1 MSVALPNKLL
11 FQTKVESAAARSMR
25 TNIQPQNGTSN
36 YGAGDTIIINI
47 PTRNNLVA
55 AFSESY
61 LKFDAQFTCGAATN
75 DYIRLD
81 SAGAHGFI
89 QRIRVFCGSN
99 LLSDIENYAN
109 VAKMMMDIQVSSDA
123 YYGKYSVMSGTRPDL
138 TVKLPA
144 SGAAGGYSVNQTN
157 NGYRFND
164 VTDPATGITT
174 YAQMAA
180 GLVTTKKTFS
190 ITLMSLVGSLCAE
203 KYFPLF
209 ACTSAPLRVE
219 IQLAASPNLV
229 ACTQSALSSFNIT
242 NCEYICQMI
251 ELSDSAMSTILNQS
265 NGGPLQFVVSDLKNF
280 SLSANGATSTSSTS
294 QFTIPIAAKY
304 SSLKSL
310 FIIPRPSDKIGK
322 TTFFPLTSNK
332 FNIQEY
338 SFRIGATVLPS
349 KNPNNSTEMFC
360 ELMKAI
366 GSIGDVMQQPS
377 IDTYSY
383 NQDYPIV
390 SDETAAATGS
400 TSSGSFYIGLDLENY
415 SGADRSMLFSGYNSN
430 TDDIYFNPTFGIQSN
445 GSNAGNTIIRFES
458 YAMFDSVMVFENNT
472 CYAKF

>member
-1 MSVALPNKLL
+1 MSVAIPNKLL
-11 FQTKVESAAARSMR
+11 FQTKVESAAARSLR
-25 TNIQPQNGTSN
+25 TNIQPQGGTGN
-36 YGAGDTIIINI
+36 YGGGDTIIINI

-61 LKFDAQFTCGAATN
+61 LKFNAQFTCADAN

-89 QRIRVFCGSN
+89 QRIRVFSGSN
-99 LLSDIENYAN
+99 LLSDIENYAS
-109 VAKMMMDIQVSSDA
+109 VAKMMMDIQVSADA
-123 YYGKYSVMSGTRPDL
+123 YNGKYSVMSGTRPDL
-138 TVKLPA
+138 TLKLPNA
-144 SGAAGGYSVNQTN
+144 GAAGNYSVNQTN
-157 NGYRFND
+157 NGYRFSDTINIE
-164 VTDPATGITT
+164 TGAIA
-174 YAQMAA
+174 YAQLAVGA
-180 GLVTTKKTFS
+180 KTTTKTFA

-219 IQLAASPNLV
+219 IQLVANPNLV
-229 ACTQSALSSFNIT
+229 VCTKVPLASFAIS
-242 NCEYICQMI
+242 NCEFICQMI

-265 NGGPLQFVVSDLKNF
+265 GGGPLQFVVSDFKNF
-280 SLSANGATSTSSTS
+280 SLSSNSATSIAGTS
-294 QFTIPIAAKY
+294 QFTVPIAAKY

-310 FIIPRPSDKIGK
+310 FIIPRSSEKIGAS
-322 TTFFPLTSNK
+322 TYFPLTSNK

-338 SFRIGATVLPS
+338 SFRIGASVLPS

-366 GSIGDVMQQPS
+366 GSIGDVSQQPS
-377 IDTYSY
+377 IDTLSY

-390 SDETAAATGS
+390 SDETSLTTG
-400 TSSGSFYIGLDLENY
+400 TTNSGSFYIGLDLENY

-430 TDDIYFNPTFGIQSN
+430 TDDIYFNPTYG
-445 GSNAGNTIIRFES
+445 A
-458 YAMFDSVMVFENNT
+458 
-472 CYAKF
+472 